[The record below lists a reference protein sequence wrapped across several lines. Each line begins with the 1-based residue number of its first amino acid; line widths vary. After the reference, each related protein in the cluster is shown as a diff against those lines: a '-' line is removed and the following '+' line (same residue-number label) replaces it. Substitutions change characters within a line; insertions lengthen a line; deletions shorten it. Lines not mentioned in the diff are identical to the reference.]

1 VQRSEPDVSAIVAPN
16 RSCIGEIF
24 LMLEIVRALFDTAS
38 TADMAANDL
47 TTARIPSAVVRLTS
61 GRLQRHGGDSASGW
75 NRIANTWQRPLVT
88 VSVDNTHALAVMGI
102 LRQYGPMHI
111 EQLAA

>member
-1 VQRSEPDVSAIVAPN
+1 MA
-16 RSCIGEIF
+16 
-24 LMLEIVRALFDTAS
+24 EIVRALFDMAA
-38 TADMAANDL
+38 TADMAAQDL

-61 GRLQRHGGDSASGW
+61 GRLQRRGGDSASGW